1 MTLRSRASR
10 LLARPATRPTR
21 KTPASGPP
29 TTESLEDRA
38 PSTITCNP
46 AGGKAKQHRGPSA
59 PGERALGSLALTRRF
74 NPETIGFWLGGAGMG
89 TGGCLLGALMPYPYP
104 VAVAISVLWW
114 GLYFGCVGASVGA
127 LVGVLTD
134 RAPPRPSATWERAAE
149 VATELG
155 LDSRAAQAGSTA
167 VCAPRGQRGLP
178 GPQRERERPA

>member
-1 MTLRSRASR
+1 MTCETLPSRRKPECKLGARSCAM
-10 LLARPATRPTR
+10 
-21 KTPASGPP
+21 
-29 TTESLEDRA
+29 TEALEDPA
-38 PSTITCNP
+38 PPISTFQP
-46 AGGKAKQHRGPSA
+46 AGAKATPHRGLSA
-59 PGERALGSLALTRRF
+59 PTEQTLGSLVHPGRF
-74 NPETIGFWLGGAGMG
+74 GPVTIGFWLGGVGMG
-89 TGGCLLGALMPYPYP
+89 TGGCLLGALMPHHCLVG
-104 VAVAISVLWW
+104 VAVGVLWW
-114 GLYFGCVGASVGA
+114 GLYFGCFGASVGA